1 MSVDEA
7 AGLVATAVTRQ
18 YDRHGTSHTALD
30 AVTFAVSPAARVA
43 VVGESGSGKT
53 TLLRLLLAVDAP
65 SGGKISL
72 DGQLVRPGPA
82 RTLRWFRR
90 RVQYIP
96 QDPATSLDPR
106 RSVLDLVATP
116 LRLLGIEGDHRAM
129 ATGAL
134 SAVGLDAQF
143 LARRPAELSGGQK
156 QRVAIARAVACAP
169 QYLLAD
175 EPVSGLDPDLREQVL
190 SVLSGLPGAL
200 LIVSH
205 DLSAVARLCSDV
217 SVMHDGRIV
226 ETGTVRA
233 VLTQPQHEHTRNLID
248 AVPRL
253 TQEHQELH

>member
-1 MSVDEA
+1 MSAEGSV
-7 AGLVATAVTRQ
+7 GLVATAVTRQ
-18 YDRHGTSHTALD
+18 FDRHRTSHTAVD
-30 AVTFAVSPAARVA
+30 AVSFAVPAAARIA

-65 SGGKISL
+65 SGGKITL
-72 DGQLVRPGPA
+72 DGQPVRPGPA
-82 RTLRWFRR
+82 RGMRWFRR

-116 LRLLGIEGDHRAM
+116 LRLLGVEGDHRVM
-129 ATGAL
+129 ASNAL
-134 SAVGLDAQF
+134 SAVGLDARF
-143 LARRPAELSGGQK
+143 LARRPAELSGGQR

-169 QYLLAD
+169 QYLMAD

-190 SVLSGLPGAL
+190 DVLAGLPGAL

-205 DLSAVARLCSDV
+205 DLSAVARLCADV
-217 SVMHDGRIV
+217 SVMHAGRIV
-226 ETGTVRA
+226 ETGTVRT
-233 VLTQPQHEHTRNLID
+233 VLTQPQHRHTRDLID

-253 TQEHQELH
+253 P

>member
-1 MSVDEA
+1 MDEP
-7 AGLVATAVTRQ
+7 AGVVATAVTRQ
-18 YDRHGTSHTALD
+18 FDRNGTSHTAVD
-30 AVTFAVSPAARVA
+30 AVSFAVSPTARIA

-65 SGGKISL
+65 TGGKIVL
-72 DGQLVRPGPA
+72 DGQPVRPGPA

-116 LRLLGIEGDHRAM
+116 LRLLRVEGDHRAT
-129 ATGAL
+129 ASNAL
-134 SAVGLDAQF
+134 SAVGLDARF

-169 QYLLAD
+169 QYLMAD

-190 SVLSGLPGAL
+190 DVLAGLPGAL

-205 DLSAVARLCSDV
+205 DLSAVARLCTDV
-217 SVMHDGRIV
+217 SVMHAGRIV
-226 ETGTVRA
+226 ETGTVRT
-233 VLTQPQHEHTRNLID
+233 VLTQPQHRHTRDLID

-253 TQEHQELH
+253 P

>member
-1 MSVDEA
+1 MT
-7 AGLVATAVTRQ
+7 GLVATDITRT
-18 YDRHGTSHTALD
+18 YVRHGSSRTALD
-30 AVTFAVSPAARVA
+30 AVSFTLPPAARIA

-53 TLLRLLLAVDAP
+53 TLLRMLLALDVP
-65 SGGKISL
+65 SGGAIEL
-72 DGQLVRPGPA
+72 DARTVRPGSA
-82 RTLRWFRR
+82 RSLRWFRTL
-90 RVQYIP
+90 VQYVP

-116 LRLLGIEGDHRAM
+116 LRLLGVDGDHRAK
-129 ATGAL
+129 AGAAL
-134 SAVGLDAQF
+134 AAVGLDERYLQ
-143 LARRPAELSGGQK
+143 RRPTELSGGQN
-156 QRVAIARAVACAP
+156 QRVAIARAVACEP

-190 SVLSGLPGAL
+190 AVLAGLPSAL

-226 ETGTVRA
+226 ETGSVRDI
-233 VLTQPQHEHTRNLID
+233 LTEPQHSYTRDLID

-253 TQEHQELH
+253 A

>member
-1 MSVDEA
+1 MT
-7 AGLVATAVTRQ
+7 GLVATDITRT
-18 YDRHGTSHTALD
+18 YVRHGSSRTGLD
-30 AVTFAVSPAARVA
+30 AVSFTLPPAGRVA

-53 TLLRLLLAVDAP
+53 TLLRMLLALDVPSEGVIELDART
-65 SGGKISL
+65 
-72 DGQLVRPGPA
+72 VRPGSA
-82 RTLRWFRR
+82 RSLRWFRR
-90 RVQYIP
+90 LVQYVP

-116 LRLLGIEGDHRAM
+116 LRLLGVDGDHRAK
-129 ATGAL
+129 AGAAL
-134 SAVGLDAQF
+134 AAVGLEERYLQ
-143 LARRPAELSGGQK
+143 RRPTELSGGQN
-156 QRVAIARAVACAP
+156 QRVAIARAVACEP

-190 SVLSGLPGAL
+190 AVLAGLPSAL

-226 ETGTVRA
+226 ETGSVRGI
-233 VLTQPQHEHTRNLID
+233 LTEPKHSYTRDLID

-253 TQEHQELH
+253 A

>member
-1 MSVDEA
+1 MSAEGSV
-7 AGLVATAVTRQ
+7 GLVATAVTRQ
-18 YDRHGTSHTALD
+18 FDRHGTSHTAVD
-30 AVTFAVSPAARVA
+30 AVSFVVSPTARIA

-65 SGGKISL
+65 NGGKIAL
-72 DGQLVRPGPA
+72 DGQPVRPGPA
-82 RTLRWFRR
+82 RGMRWFRR

-116 LRLLGIEGDHRAM
+116 LRLLGIEGDHRAR

-134 SAVGLDAQF
+134 SAVGLDAKY
-143 LARRPAELSGGQK
+143 LARRPTELSGGQR

-190 SVLSGLPGAL
+190 DVLAGLPGAL

-205 DLSAVARLCSDV
+205 DLSAVARLCTEV
-217 SVMHDGRIV
+217 SVMHRGRIV
-226 ETGTVRA
+226 ETGSVRA
-233 VLTQPQHEHTRNLID
+233 TLTRPEHEYTRDLID

-253 TQEHQELH
+253 T

>member
-1 MSVDEA
+1 MSLDES
-7 AGLVATAVTRQ
+7 AGLVGTALTRQ

-30 AVTFAVSPAARVA
+30 AVTFAVPPTGRIA

-65 SGGKISL
+65 SGGRISL
-72 DGQLVRPGPA
+72 DRRVVRPGSSGS
-82 RTLRWFRR
+82 LRWFRR

-134 SAVGLDAQF
+134 SAVGLDAHF
-143 LARRPAELSGGQK
+143 LARRSAELSGGQK

-169 QYLLAD
+169 HYLLAD

-190 SVLSGLPGAL
+190 DVLAGLPGAL

-205 DLSAVARLCSDV
+205 DLSAVTRLCSDV
-217 SVMHDGRIV
+217 SVMQEGRIV
-226 ETGTVRA
+226 ESGSVRS
-233 VLTQPQHEHTRNLID
+233 VLTRPQHEHTRDLID

-253 TQEHQELH
+253 T

>member
-1 MSVDEA
+1 MT
-7 AGLVATAVTRQ
+7 AGLVATDITRT
-18 YDRHGTSHTALD
+18 YVRHGSSRTALD
-30 AVTFAVSPAARVA
+30 RVSFTLPPAGRVA

-53 TLLRLLLAVDAP
+53 TLLRMLLA
-65 SGGKISL
+65 L
-72 DGQLVRPGPA
+72 DSPEMGSVALEGRTVRPGSA
-82 RTLRWFRR
+82 RSLRWFRQ
-90 RVQYIP
+90 RVQYVP

-116 LRLLGIEGDHRAM
+116 LRLLGVDGDHRAK
-129 ATGAL
+129 AGAAL
-134 SAVGLDAQF
+134 AAVGLDERYLQ
-143 LARRPAELSGGQK
+143 RRPTELSGGQN
-156 QRVAIARAVACAP
+156 QRVAIARAVACEP

-190 SVLSGLPGAL
+190 AVLAGLPGAL

-226 ETGTVRA
+226 ETGCVRDI
-233 VLTQPQHEHTRNLID
+233 LTEPQHSCTRDLID

-253 TQEHQELH
+253 A

>member
-1 MSVDEA
+1 M
-7 AGLVATAVTRQ
+7 
-18 YDRHGTSHTALD
+18 D
-30 AVTFAVSPAARVA
+30 AVTFAVPPAGRIGL
-43 VVGESGSGKT
+43 VGESGSGKT

-65 SGGKISL
+65 SGGRITL
-72 DGQLVRPGPA
+72 DGQPVRPGSA
-82 RTLRWFRR
+82 RSLRWFRR

-116 LRLLGIEGDHRAM
+116 LRLLGVEGDHRAM
-129 ATGAL
+129 ASSAL

-190 SVLSGLPGAL
+190 SVLAGVPGAL

-205 DLSAVARLCSDV
+205 DLSAVARLCTDV
-217 SVMHDGRIV
+217 AVMHRGRIV
-226 ETGTVRA
+226 ETGSVRA
-233 VLTQPQHEHTRNLID
+233 VLTRPEHEHTRNLID

-253 TQEHQELH
+253 T

>member
-1 MSVDEA
+1 MSLEETV
-7 AGLVATAVTRQ
+7 GLVATTITRQ

-30 AVTFAVSPAARVA
+30 AVAFAVSPAGRIGL
-43 VVGESGSGKT
+43 VGESGSGKT
-53 TLLRLLLAVDAP
+53 TLLRLLLAIDAP
-65 SGGKISL
+65 DGGKITL
-72 DGQLVRPGPA
+72 DGRPVRPGPA
-82 RTLRWFRR
+82 RSLRWFRR

-116 LRLLGIEGDHRAM
+116 LRLLGIEGDHRAR

-134 SAVGLDAQF
+134 SAVGLDAKY

-156 QRVAIARAVACAP
+156 QRVAIARAVACSP

-190 SVLSGLPGAL
+190 DVLADLPGAL

-205 DLSAVARLCSDV
+205 DLSAVARLCTEV
-217 SVMHDGRIV
+217 SVMHRGRIV
-226 ETGTVRA
+226 ETGSVRA
-233 VLTQPQHEHTRNLID
+233 ILTRPEHEHTRNLID

-253 TQEHQELH
+253 T

>member
-1 MSVDEA
+1 MS
-7 AGLVATAVTRQ
+7 AGLTATGITRNYVRHGSSRTAV
-18 YDRHGTSHTALD
+18 DG
-30 AVTFAVSPAARVA
+30 VSFSLPPDGRTG

-53 TLLRLLLAVDAP
+53 TLLRMLLALDVPSEGTIEVD
-65 SGGKISL
+65 GRT
-72 DGQLVRPGPA
+72 VRPGSV
-82 RTLRWFRR
+82 RSLRWFRR
-90 RVQYIP
+90 LVQYVP

-116 LRLLGIEGDHRAM
+116 LRLLGVDGDHRAK
-129 ATGAL
+129 AGAAL
-134 SAVGLDAQF
+134 AAVGLDERYLQ
-143 LARRPAELSGGQK
+143 RRPPELSGGQN
-156 QRVAIARAVACAP
+156 QRVAIARAVACEP

-190 SVLSGLPGAL
+190 AVLAGLPSAV

-226 ETGTVRA
+226 ETGGVRDI
-233 VLTQPQHEHTRNLID
+233 LTEPQHFRTRDLID

-253 TQEHQELH
+253 A

>member
-1 MSVDEA
+1 MT
-7 AGLVATAVTRQ
+7 GLVATDITRT
-18 YDRHGTSHTALD
+18 YVRHGSSRTALD
-30 AVTFAVSPAARVA
+30 AVSFTLPPAARVA

-53 TLLRLLLAVDAP
+53 TLLRMLLA
-65 SGGKISL
+65 L
-72 DGQLVRPGPA
+72 DSPRIGTVELEGCAVRPGSA
-82 RTLRWFRR
+82 RSLRWFRR
-90 RVQYIP
+90 LVQYVP

-116 LRLLGIEGDHRAM
+116 LRLLGVDGDHRAK
-129 ATGAL
+129 AGAAL
-134 SAVGLDAQF
+134 AAVGLDERYLQ
-143 LARRPAELSGGQK
+143 RRPTELSGGQN
-156 QRVAIARAVACAP
+156 QRVAIARAVACEP

-190 SVLSGLPGAL
+190 AVLAGLPSAL

-226 ETGTVRA
+226 ETGSVRA
-233 VLTQPQHEHTRNLID
+233 ILTEPQHSYTRDLID

-253 TQEHQELH
+253 A